1 MAVLFLTQSVAGGNV
16 LEVYQIKL
24 LAVVIVPWSSYPLNV
39 QTPITIITEL
49 GEIVRKS
56 KVRLVT
62 QGRSGGIVG

>member
-1 MAVLFLTQSVAGGNV
+1 M
-16 LEVYQIKL
+16 EVYQIQL
-24 LAVVIVPWSSYPLNV
+24 LAVVIVPWSSHRLNV

>member
-1 MAVLFLTQSVAGGNV
+1 M
-16 LEVYQIKL
+16 EVYQIQL

>member
-16 LEVYQIKL
+16 LEVYQIQL
-24 LAVVIVPWSSYPLNV
+24 LAVVIVPCSSYLLNV

-56 KVRLVT
+56 KVRLVI

>member
-16 LEVYQIKL
+16 LEVYQIQL
-24 LAVVIVPWSSYPLNV
+24 LAVVIVPCSSYLLNV